1 MFDFNDD
8 LNSKRSKRDILIEEN
23 RTLGFLGFDILERF
37 RDIVS
42 RKIQSSTIV
51 IV

>member
-8 LNSKRSKRDILIEEN
+8 LNSKRSKRDILIGEN